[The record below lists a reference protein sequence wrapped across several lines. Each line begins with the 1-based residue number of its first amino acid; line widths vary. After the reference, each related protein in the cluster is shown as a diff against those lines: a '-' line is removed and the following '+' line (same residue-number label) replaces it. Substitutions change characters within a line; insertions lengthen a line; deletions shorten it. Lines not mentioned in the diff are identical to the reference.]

1 MEDLRPLVA
10 TCKHLRSEARDETIT
25 KLHRQKH
32 AAHSQSYRLRAKVKE
47 LELTNRLLSACW
59 DTAARHI
66 DILNARITEIVEK
79 LHLDLP
85 E

>member
-1 MEDLRPLVA
+1 MEHLRPLVT

-25 KLHRQKH
+25 RLYRQKH

-47 LELTNRLLSACW
+47 LELANRLLAACW
-59 DTAARHI
+59 DSAARHI
-66 DILNARITEIVEK
+66 DILNARITEIVK
-79 LHLDLP
+79 KAQQDLP

>member
-25 KLHRQKH
+25 RLYRQKH

-47 LELTNRLLSACW
+47 LELANRLLAACW
-59 DTAARHI
+59 ASATGHI
-66 DILNARITEIVEK
+66 DLLHARIAEIVK
-79 LHLDLP
+79 HGQQDLP